1 MTKSLISRR
10 TLLAGGT
17 ALACGLTR
25 ATYGEDQRQGLREP
39 VYRVSNRTGNPPQ
52 QVQQVAA
59 QHPLTP
65 ALELAERGLQNINA
79 HIRDYE
85 CTLVKREQINGKL
98 GDQEFM
104 YTKIRN
110 EQVDQRGNVM
120 TPFSVYM
127 YFLKPSSVKG
137 REVLYVKGHNNG
149 NLMAHEGGALLK
161 HVTVSL
167 DPNGTLAMR
176 GQRYPITDIGIKNL
190 IVRLIEVAKQD
201 MQYGECDVK
210 FYNGAKINGRI
221 CTVIEVI
228 HPVPRKNFRF
238 HKAHVFIDD
247 ELQVPIRFA
256 SWDWPKQQGAQPAM
270 LEEYTYMNLKLNN
283 GFTDADFDPHNEK
296 YGFNV

>member
-10 TLLAGGT
+10 TLLAGST

-25 ATYGEDQRQGLREP
+25 ATFGEDQRQGLREP
-39 VYRVSNRTGNPPQ
+39 VYRVSNRTGNP
-52 QVQQVAA
+52 VQNVAA
-59 QHPLTP
+59 EHPLAP
-65 ALELAERGLQNINA
+65 ALRIAENGLVSIENNI
-79 HIRDYE
+79 HDYE

-98 GDQEFM
+98 NDQEFI
-104 YTKIRN
+104 YTKIRH
-110 EQVDQRGNVM
+110 EKKDQNGNIVS
-120 TPFSVYM
+120 PFGVYM

-161 HVTVSL
+161 HITVSL
-167 DPNGTLAMR
+167 DPLGAMAMR
-176 GQRYPITDIGIKNL
+176 GQRYPITDVGIKNL
-190 IVRLIEVAKQD
+190 VTRLIEVAQQD
-201 MQYGECDVK
+201 MQFGECEVK
-210 FYNGAKINGRI
+210 FYNGAKINGRV
-221 CTVIEVI
+221 CTVIEVV

-247 ELQVPIRFA
+247 EMQVPIRFA
-256 SWDWPKQQGAQPAM
+256 SWDWPSSQGAEPAM

-283 GFTDADFDPHNEK
+283 GFTDADFNPRNEK